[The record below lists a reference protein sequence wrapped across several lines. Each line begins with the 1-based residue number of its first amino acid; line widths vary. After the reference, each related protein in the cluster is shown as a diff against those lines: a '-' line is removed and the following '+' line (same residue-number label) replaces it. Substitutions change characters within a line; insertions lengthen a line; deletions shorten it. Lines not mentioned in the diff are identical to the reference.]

1 MRITT
6 EPKESFGGKEVY
18 CIQTSCRLLLSS
30 VASHSFT
37 FVISP
42 HFIML
47 ICCLHCKGCV
57 ISYRPQLIC
66 HVATDKSYVLVCDPF
81 ICHSLSVLLPKR
93 LCVCVC
99 VCVCRMRTG
108 ISFLARSFIINSQ
121 ICHYVKWVLI
131 KLPLC
136 QQFKSWLVLQWVMCG
151 LGEMLD

>member
-1 MRITT
+1 MHSVVCMRITI
-6 EPKESFGGKEVY
+6 EPKESFGGKEAY
-18 CIQTSCRLLLSS
+18 CIQTTCRLLLSS

-47 ICCLHCKGCV
+47 ICCLHWKGCV
-57 ISYRPQLIC
+57 ISHRPQLIC
-66 HVATDKSYVLVCDPF
+66 HVATDKSYVLVCDLF
-81 ICHSLSVLLPKR
+81 VCHSRSVLLPQR

-99 VCVCRMRTG
+99 VCRLRTA
-108 ISFLARSFIINSQ
+108 ISFLTRSFIINSQ
-121 ICHYVKWVLI
+121 VLI